1 MIKRL
6 SSIIAALA
14 IASPVHANATD
25 DYIYSNVVLKE
36 VHRSGTKILF
46 KDPSC
51 SKGIYGSYTPRTDV
65 MVLCV
70 ANHTNFEELGDTIRH
85 ETAHIIQ
92 TCNGGPVMSF
102 ESIAKYA
109 QPHDYRVMNSY
120 ANHSHHHEIEANL
133 VARSMSDSQ
142 LVTSFK
148 SACYDN

>member
-6 SSIIAALA
+6 SSLLAALA
-14 IASPVHANATD
+14 IGTPALANATD

-70 ANHTNFEELGDTIRH
+70 ANHTNYDELGDTIRH
-85 ETAHIIQ
+85 ETVHIIQ
-92 TCNGGPVMSF
+92 TCVGGPVF
-102 ESIAKYA
+102 PLESIAKYA
-109 QPHDYRVMNSY
+109 KPHDYKVMHNY
-120 ANHSHHHEIEANL
+120 ANHSHHHESSI
-133 VARSMSDSQ
+133 S
-142 LVTSFK
+142 
-148 SACYDN
+148 

>member
-6 SSIIAALA
+6 SSIVAALA
-14 IASPVHANATD
+14 IASPAFANATE

-51 SKGIYGSYTPRTDV
+51 SKGIFGSYTRRTDV
-65 MVLCV
+65 MVLCI
-70 ANHTNFEELGDTIRH
+70 ANHPNFAELGDTIRH

-92 TCNGGPVMSF
+92 SCVGGPVMSF

-109 QPHDYRVMNSY
+109 KPHDYRVMHSY

-133 VARSMSDSQ
+133 VARTMSDYQ
-142 LVTSFK
+142 VVTSFK
-148 SACYDN
+148 DACYDD